1 MPHRSVQVWELGMVI
16 GAVDQG
22 GEGGGKEEHPHR
34 DSPPPPPPPDV
45 KIVTTQ

>member
-22 GEGGGKEEHPHR
+22 GEGGAKRNTHKET
-34 DSPPPPPPPDV
+34 V
-45 KIVTTQ
+45 LLLQM